1 MHSIPPLTQLE
12 HGDLLLHRIFLRRQ
26 VKQLRK
32 IVDSCTASEVSLGFA
47 LGAAVG
53 GLDAVGR
60 VVNEDFSSEGSRT
73 GEEPLGVKDMTKG

>member
-32 IVDSCTASEVSLGFA
+32 IVGSCEDGEVTLG
-47 LGAAVG
+47 LGPGVAVG
-53 GLDAVGR
+53 GLDAAGR
-60 VVNEDFSSEGSRT
+60 VANEDFSNEESRS
-73 GEEPLGVKDMTKG
+73 GEEL